1 MNPDRW
7 PPARR
12 RLLLFVLLALL
23 AEVLLITAL
32 RPHGGANIVALEL
45 APSAAVFAST
55 VQRDWTQDA
64 SAVQAE
70 PLCGL
75 GLPHTAQATA
85 RTSLGKLRCNLAL
98 DSLALV
104 PGYVGLLVIFTLGLL
119 PRGTHGLRALAWCL
133 PAIAAGTADLLE
145 NGLTLQAL
153 ALLGQP
159 ALGDGLIGAVRSAS
173 QAKWLLLAVALAALG
188 HLGWHAPAAGATL
201 RRMAAVLCAL
211 AALALPLGAWWWQ
224 GALGL
229 GMAAMVL
236 ALALLAWRAWRAV
249 AA

>member
-1 MNPDRW
+1 MDHTRTPA
-7 PPARR
+7 ARR
-12 RLLLFVLLALL
+12 WLLLFVLLALL

-45 APSAAVFAST
+45 APSADAFT
-55 VQRDWTQDA
+55 RIVQRDWTQDA

-75 GLPHTAQATA
+75 GLPHTAQATS

-104 PGYVGLLVIFTLGLL
+104 PGYVGLLLIFTLGLL
-119 PRGTHGLRALAWCL
+119 PRGTSRLRRLAWCL
-133 PAIAAGTADLLE
+133 PAIAAGAADLLE

-159 ALGDGLIGAVRSAS
+159 ELGDGLIGAVRGAS

-188 HLGWHAPAAGATL
+188 HLAWHTPAAGAKL
-201 RRMAAVLCAL
+201 RRIAALSCAV

-224 GALGL
+224 GTLGL
-229 GMAAMVL
+229 GMAAM
-236 ALALLAWRAWRAV
+236 AMAFALLAWTF
-249 AA
+249 AAAGRG

>member
-1 MNPDRW
+1 MNHTRT
-7 PPARR
+7 PAARGW
-12 RLLLFVLLALL
+12 LLLFVLLALL

-45 APSAAVFAST
+45 APSADAFSRA

-64 SAVQAE
+64 STVQAE

-75 GLPHTAQATA
+75 GLPHTVQATP

-104 PGYVGLLVIFTLGLL
+104 PGYVGLLLIFTLGLL
-119 PRGTHGLRALAWCL
+119 PRGTSRLRRLAWCL
-133 PAIAAGTADLLE
+133 PAIAAGAADLLE

-159 ALGDGLIGAVRSAS
+159 ELGDGLIGAVRGAS

-188 HLGWHAPAAGATL
+188 HLLWHTPAAGVTL
-201 RRMAAVLCAL
+201 RRIAALSCAT

-224 GALGL
+224 GAIGV

-236 ALALLAWRAWRAV
+236 AFALLAWRAWRDPTP
-249 AA
+249 